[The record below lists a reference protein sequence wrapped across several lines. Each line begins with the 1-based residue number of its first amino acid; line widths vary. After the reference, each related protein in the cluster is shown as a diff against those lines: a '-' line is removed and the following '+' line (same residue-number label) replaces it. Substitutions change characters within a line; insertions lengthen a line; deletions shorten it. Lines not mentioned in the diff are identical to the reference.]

1 MIREYDL
8 LKQILPTIFEQN
20 TRNLMGEDGWTSLA
34 PKTFFC

>member
-20 TRNLMGEDGWTSLA
+20 TRNLMGENGRNSLA
-34 PKTFFC
+34 PKTYFC